1 MIAPGAAIL
10 PPAFWLGYCF
20 RQFEVM
26 GHKMLDTADADFAQ
40 DEMLK
45 LDNQLCFG
53 LYAATH
59 AITRV
64 YRPMLNELGITYSQF
79 LVLLSLWERDGQT
92 VSALGESL
100 YLDSGT
106 LSPVLKR
113 LEAGGLVAKTRQSR
127 DERVVEVS
135 LTQKGRDLKTQARE
149 VRTKVRC
156 RLGMD
161 EAEIA
166 RLRQDLNVVL
176 AALAEDGAI
185 G

>member
-1 MIAPGAAIL
+1 
-10 PPAFWLGYCF
+10 
-20 RQFEVM
+20 
-26 GHKMLDTADADFAQ
+26 MLDSANADLAQ
-40 DEMLK
+40 DEVLK

-64 YRPMLNELGITYSQF
+64 YRPMLSELGITYSQF
-79 LVLLSLWERDGQT
+79 LVLLALWERDGQT

-135 LTQKGRDLKTQARE
+135 LTQNGRDLKAQARE
-149 VRTKVRC
+149 VRTRVRC

-161 EAEIA
+161 DGEVA
-166 RLRQDLNVVL
+166 RLRGDLNLVL
-176 AALAEDGAI
+176 AALADGGALA
-185 G
+185 